1 MMELMR
7 RQRYAEIDSLIAGA
21 PAQFQ
26 TEADYQSILGTF
38 SLGRGRFQPAAQAF
52 RKATELDPASASHRL
67 NLWSAMLHSP
77 DAAEAGEAAG
87 KLLRWEDP
95 PELRPQALANLLS
108 GQLGKKSASALE
120 TLDALFAC
128 PQASFELKL
137 GSLSRCVREGPDPGA
152 ALSAERLNLLE
163 REARASAHASYQL
176 AINLHRLGRR
186 EEARTFLASLPDGLR
201 RKPEVVVARA
211 EARILSGDWA
221 ALARLCNGEDWGKYG
236 SIKQMVELFLQ
247 ERASTVP
254 PDRSKNPSYKIL
266 LQKLKGDPGELAG
279 LIDLAR
285 FWKWTSLETG
295 LLEEAS
301 RDSLLKKDARIRLYH
316 IYQAA
321 GNTIGLYDLMKA
333 QTGDDPQDLVAQN
346 NLTCLGLLL
355 GINPGAQHE
364 RAVEFHR
371 QHPGDPSGASTLA
384 LSHMLRGEFAPA
396 LGLLEALPAETLHE
410 SGTALY
416 YARALS
422 GVGQQDKARQTLSR
436 VDRAKLLP
444 EECKIFDELA
454 AGTNGSLA
462 P

>member
-1 MMELMR
+1 VRE
-7 RQRYAEIDSLIAGA
+7 AG
-21 PAQFQ
+21 
-26 TEADYQSILGTF
+26 
-38 SLGRGRFQPAAQAF
+38 GRF
-52 RKATELDPASASHRL
+52 TSLDGTDGPFGGNALASNGH
-67 NLWSAMLHSP
+67 LH
-77 DAAEAGEAAG
+77 EAA
-87 KLLRWEDP
+87 
-95 PELRPQALANLLS
+95 LS
-108 GQLGKKSASALE
+108 
-120 TLDALFAC
+120 F
-128 PQASFELKL
+128 L
-137 GSLSRCVREGPDPGA
+137 GSLPD
-152 ALSAERLNLLE
+152 
-163 REARASAHASYQL
+163 
-176 AINLHRLGRR
+176 
-186 EEARTFLASLPDGLR
+186 DLR